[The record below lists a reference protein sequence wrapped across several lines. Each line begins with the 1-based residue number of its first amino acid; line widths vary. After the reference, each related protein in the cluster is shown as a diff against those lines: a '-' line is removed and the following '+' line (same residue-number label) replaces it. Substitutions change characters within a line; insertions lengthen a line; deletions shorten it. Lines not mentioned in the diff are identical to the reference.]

1 MFPLFVEAL
10 VFLDFYK
17 NNIFADL
24 TDAFPGN
31 DVFALSSEEAAE
43 TSGPRD
49 NQRSQPTCFTVKFHI
64 NGTAQ
69 TPTGTGI
76 NDFFLFQL
84 T

>member
-31 DVFALSSEEAAE
+31 DVFALPSEEAAE
-43 TSGPRD
+43 TSGARD
-49 NQRSQPTCFTVKFHI
+49 NQRSQPACFTVKFHI
-64 NGTAQ
+64 NGAAKAFA
-69 TPTGTGI
+69 GAYI
-76 NDFFLFQL
+76 NNFFLF
-84 T
+84 